1 MRSCGQYEARVSTPF
16 RGYLALQQRFK
27 RRAPSWRK
35 RFDPQCALQLI
46 ARMVW
51 RIQQR
56 VDLCDSHSLLR
67 LSHLYDFVAGAHLA
81 FVQDTEVE
89 ARPSAGCQQSRHPWL
104 VHPNADAVTCN
115 ARLGNLEQRGADLI
129 TVADAHSIVRQSF
142 DCEVLAELSINEV
155 GSLELLLPIAIRF
168 DLIDED
174 GTLLASMSSQVPLT
188 VSV

>member
-27 RRAPSWRK
+27 RRAPSGRK

-81 FVQDTEVE
+81 FPQDAEVE
-89 ARPSAGCQQSRHPWL
+89 PRPSGGCQQSRHPCL
-104 VHPNADAVTCN
+104 VHPNADAITSN

-129 TVADAHSIVRQSF
+129 TVADAHSIVGQAF
-142 DCEVLAELSINEV
+142 NGEVLAELSVNEI
-155 GSLELLLPIAIRF
+155 GSLQLPLPIAIRL
-168 DLIDED
+168 DLVNEH
-174 GTLLASMSSQVPLT
+174 GALLASVP
-188 VSV
+188 